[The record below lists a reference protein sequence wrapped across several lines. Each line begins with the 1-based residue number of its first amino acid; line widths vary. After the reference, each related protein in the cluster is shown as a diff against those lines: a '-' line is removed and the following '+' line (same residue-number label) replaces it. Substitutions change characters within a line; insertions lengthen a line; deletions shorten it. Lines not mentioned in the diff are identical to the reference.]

1 MRWPVSQHCGVVP
14 PARRMSDAEGMTSTD
29 RAPASLW
36 RAVRRAARC
45 VADVVEECNYA
56 QQRLHQIRFD
66 PERSTLYGD
75 RAPAHYGE
83 FLFRCSGPP
92 WREPSASERAAGAQV
107 RSVAFGDAFKRQTRR

>member
-1 MRWPVSQHCGVVP
+1 MSSLPLT
-14 PARRMSDAEGMTSTD
+14 PAPLIGDAGDMTSTD
-29 RAPASLW
+29 RAPAALW
-36 RAVRRAARC
+36 RAVRRAARR

-66 PERSTLYGD
+66 PERYTVYGD
-75 RAPAHYGE
+75 QAPATYGE

-92 WREPSASERAAGAQV
+92 WREPSAAERAAGAPV